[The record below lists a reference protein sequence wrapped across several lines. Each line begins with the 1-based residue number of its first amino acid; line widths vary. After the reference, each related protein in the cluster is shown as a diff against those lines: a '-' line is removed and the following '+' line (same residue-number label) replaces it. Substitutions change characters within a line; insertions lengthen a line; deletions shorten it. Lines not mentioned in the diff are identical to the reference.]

1 LPNELSAWTPVASAS
16 ITARQIKGG
25 GRRFV
30 VRFRRGGRFFP
41 VEHGGSFGTLKE
53 ARIRR
58 DLIAGELAAG
68 RDPRDTLRALTETAA
83 SRTFAQTFEAFIES
97 RVDVSPATLSN
108 YKTHRDRLVVL
119 PMGHKDPLSLSWQ
132 DVQDSVTALST
143 VLSPAS
149 VRIYVG
155 TLRQVLDFAGAEP
168 NPAADKRVKLP
179 RVERTVLEPPSES
192 EVAAIIANAPPKWR
206 LTLRFLEQTGMRAGE
221 LSKLEWQ
228 DVDAAN
234 SRFRIRGGKTASA
247 RRWVAV
253 PEWVMDDVLE
263 TCPPDD
269 RTPERRVF
277 PGATRQVLGMAM
289 RRGCQAAGLALY
301 SPHDLRHRYASV
313 KVREGVPVTELA
325 AQLGHARKSMTLDTY
340 SHVLLAE

>member
-1 LPNELSAWTPVASAS
+1 MASAS
-16 ITARQIKGG
+16 ITTRKTNSG
-25 GRRFV
+25 GRRYV
-30 VRFRRGGRFFP
+30 VRFRRGGRYFP
-41 VEHGGSFGTLKE
+41 SEHGGSFPTMKE

-68 RDPRDTLRALTETAA
+68 RHPRETLRRLTEAPKT
-83 SRTFAQTFEAFIES
+83 RTFAETFEVFIAS
-97 RVDVSPATLSN
+97 RVDVAEATIAN
-108 YKTHRDRLVVL
+108 YRTHRDRLVPL
-119 PMGHKDPLSLSWQ
+119 LDGRDPLILSWQ
-132 DVQDSVTALST
+132 DVQEAVTALSAD
-143 VLSPAS
+143 LSPAS

-155 TLRQVLDFAGAEP
+155 TLRQVLDFAGCDP
-168 NPAADKRVKLP
+168 NPATDKRVKLP
-179 RVERTVLEPPSES
+179 RIERTVLDPPSES

-206 LTLRFLEQTGMRAGE
+206 LALRILEQTGMRAGE
-221 LSKLEWQ
+221 LAKLEWQ
-228 DVDAAN
+228 DVDEAN

-253 PEWVMDDVLE
+253 PEWLMSTLVD

-313 KVREGVPVTELA
+313 KVKEGVPVTELA

-340 SHVLLAE
+340 SHVLLNDGYA